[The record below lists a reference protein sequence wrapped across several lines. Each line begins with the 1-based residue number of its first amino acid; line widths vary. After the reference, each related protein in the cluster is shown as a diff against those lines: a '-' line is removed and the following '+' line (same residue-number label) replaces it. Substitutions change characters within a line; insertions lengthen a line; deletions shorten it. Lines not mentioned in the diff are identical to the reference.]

1 LADGIRPGWARAGL
15 GRSLAIANLVG
26 LGALLVLIAA
36 PLAAA
41 AEPATR
47 NLDVYDAR
55 AALWQDPDKLACT
68 SAAAQMMLN
77 VVAYEATAEYFA
89 PPDGRGAGP
98 APRWH
103 PDTSHETTEAM
114 LDYERSNMT
123 MLAASAGSD
132 PHGWRNAL
140 NYFGWG
146 SVRAGAY
153 VDAAYPSFDAAARA
167 AVVALAQSRR
177 PVGILAR
184 GGGHA
189 QLVTGYVVSGED
201 PRAGGEFTILGVYL
215 TDPLLSVGMRDAFV
229 PLDTWRSGD
238 AAVRFAPYAQ
248 TDSPFRDAIDGNAGT
263 AEWYGK
269 WVIVEPRV

>member
-1 LADGIRPGWARAGL
+1 MA
-15 GRSLAIANLVG
+15 RSLAIANLVG

-36 PLAAA
+36 PMAAA
-41 AEPATR
+41 AGPVPRT
-47 NLDVYDAR
+47 LDIYDSR
-55 AALWQDPDKLACT
+55 AAVWQDPDKLACT

-77 VVAYEATAEYFA
+77 VVAYESAAEYFA
-89 PPDGRGAGP
+89 PPDGRAAGP
-98 APRWH
+98 APRWR
-103 PDTSHETTEAM
+103 PDTSHGTTEAM
-114 LDYERSNMT
+114 LAYERSNMT

-146 SVRAGAY
+146 SIKAGAY
-153 VDAAYPSFDAAARA
+153 EDAAYPSFDAAARA
-167 AVVALAQSRR
+167 AVLALAQSRR

-189 QLVTGYVVSGED
+189 QLVTGYMVSGED

-215 TDPLLSVGMRDAFV
+215 TDPLQSVGMRDAFV
-229 PLDTWRSGD
+229 TLDTWRSGT
-238 AAVRFAPYAQ
+238 ATIQFTPYLQ
-248 TDSPFRDAIDGNAGT
+248 NDSPFRDGMDGNIGT

-269 WVIVEPRV
+269 WVIIEPRV